1 MIDIVV
7 LQSWIFVIFSVNTIK
22 LSIIIYNDEGKGEI
36 NKIPRIIIYLVDI
49 SNNIL

>member
-7 LQSWIFVIFSVNTIK
+7 LQSWILVIFSVNTIQ

-36 NKIPRIIIYLVDI
+36 NQIPRIIIYLVDI